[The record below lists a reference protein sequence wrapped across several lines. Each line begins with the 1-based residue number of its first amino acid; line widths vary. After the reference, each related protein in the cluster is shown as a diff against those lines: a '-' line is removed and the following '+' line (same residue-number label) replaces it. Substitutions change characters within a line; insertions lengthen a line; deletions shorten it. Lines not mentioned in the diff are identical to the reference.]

1 MTLRHVRRGR
11 TEGRGKKE
19 AQQVQQ
25 PGGQRLKKK
34 IEKRKR
40 RVIKMIG
47 LYREGHPI
55 SWATEFRGRE
65 QNMAAITCNR

>member
-1 MTLRHVRRGR
+1 MAMTLRHVRRGR

-34 IEKRKR
+34 IEKEKSFQHRQYIWP
-40 RVIKMIG
+40 VVG
-47 LYREGHPI
+47 SL
-55 SWATEFRGRE
+55 FV
-65 QNMAAITCNR
+65 CLFVCFVVFLD